1 MAVQPGRYR
10 LGPDHGRLI
19 LRTARDGLA
28 ATAGH
33 DLTIEVPR
41 WSGELTV
48 SGNGDGPAPAA
59 LGLRIELGSL
69 LVRRGTGG
77 VKPLTDRDRRE
88 IAVTARKVLGTDRH
102 PDAEFTAD
110 SFQAGP
116 DDGWLVSGSLTLNGQ
131 TGPVQLRVSQTG
143 DGRFRATASVRQT
156 QYGIKPYTAFLGA
169 LKVRDAVDIEADA
182 ELADPDA
189 GAGAAS

>member
-10 LGPDHGRLI
+10 LGPDRGRLI
-19 LRTARDGLA
+19 VRTARDGMA

-41 WSGELTV
+41 WSGELTI
-48 SGNGDGPAPAA
+48 SGNGGGPAPAG
-59 LGLRIELGSL
+59 LDLRIDLGSL
-69 LVRRGTGG
+69 TVLRGTGG
-77 VKPLTDRDRRE
+77 IKPLTDRDRRE

-102 PDAEFTAD
+102 PEAAFTAD
-110 SFQAGP
+110 GFQAGP
-116 DDGWLVSGSLTLNGQ
+116 GDGWLVSGSLTLNGQ
-131 TGPVQLRVSQTG
+131 TRPLQLQVSQTG

-156 QYGIKPYTAFLGA
+156 QYGIRPYTAFLGA

-182 ELADPDA
+182 ELAAPDA
-189 GAGAAS
+189 GPGASS

>member
-33 DLTIEVPR
+33 DLTIEISR

-48 SGNGDGPAPAA
+48 SGNGDGSAPAG

-102 PDAEFTAD
+102 PEAEFTAD

-116 DDGWLVSGSLTLNGQ
+116 GDGWLVSGSLTLNGR
-131 TGPVQLRVSQTG
+131 TGPLQLRVSQTG

-156 QYGIKPYTAFLGA
+156 HYGIKPYTAVLGA

-182 ELADPDA
+182 ELAGPDA
-189 GAGAAS
+189 GPGAAS

>member
-19 LRTARDGLA
+19 VRTARDGMA

-33 DLTIEVPR
+33 DLTIEVAR

-48 SGNGDGPAPAA
+48 SANGDGPAPAG

-69 LVRRGTGG
+69 TVVRGTGG

-88 IAVTARKVLGTDRH
+88 IAVTARKVLGTDRN
-102 PDAEFTAD
+102 PEAVFTAD
-110 SFQAGP
+110 RFQP
-116 DDGWLVSGSLTLNGQ
+116 DSADGWLVSGSLTVNGQ
-131 TGPVQLRVSQTG
+131 TRPQRLQVTRAG
-143 DGRFRATASVRQT
+143 DSRFRATATIVQSQF
-156 QYGIKPYTAFLGA
+156 GIRPYRAFLGA
-169 LKVRDAVDIEADA
+169 LKVSDPVAIEADA
-182 ELADPDA
+182 ELLGPDS
-189 GAGAAS
+189 GAGAPS

>member
-41 WSGELTV
+41 WSCELTV

-69 LVRRGTGG
+69 LVRHGTGG

-88 IAVTARKVLGTDRH
+88 IAVTARKVLGTDRY

-116 DDGWLVSGSLTLNGQ
+116 DEGWLVSGSLTLNGQ

-189 GAGAAS
+189 GPGAAS